1 MNNTMLRRIATTAAV
16 LATALALAACGSD
29 NDSGPSDAQV
39 EDAATTATAPATTT
53 RAAEAETKTEE
64 TTQEAAADGK
74 AIFTEAGCN
83 ACHTLSDAG
92 ATASVGPDLDELAA
106 NAPRRRPGGDAAAYV
121 EESIVDPR
129 AFVVPDFPGNVMPT
143 DYGDQLSPEEIDA
156 LVEYLLGASR

>member
-53 RAAEAETKTEE
+53 RTTEAETKTEE

-74 AIFTEAGCN
+74 AIFTENCAG
-83 ACHTLSDAG
+83 CHTLADAG
-92 ATASVGPDLDELAA
+92 ASGEVGPNLDDRKPSE
-106 NAPRRRPGGDAAAYV
+106 DAV
-121 EESIVDPR
+121 TTIVKAGKGAMP
-129 AFVVPDFPGNVMPT
+129 AFEG
-143 DYGDQLSPEEIDA
+143 QLSEDEIEA
-156 LVEYLLGASR
+156 VAKYVSSSAG